1 MSNERDKA
9 LSRYHKVLEL
19 TRSPEL
25 HEAQTAKR
33 HADALERKYG
43 FSAST
48 LEFNSYPLVTRF
60 PVIPE
65 YAYDMASV
73 IADSMGC
80 ALVYSSER
88 WFVCGPLNRPGLVAG
103 MTIELLSQLR
113 RDRSAYIVNR
123 SRKIPDRRKDRL
135 AFTRALRRDYER
147 GWAMGAIVAVRDMP
161 WYMPHVIE
169 ADLATSDDSEP
180 VIQSGSAYQSQ
191 AKPKESYWSAFHH
204 ACSASVP
211 TILKHSPVDRLS
223 SENVAR

>member
-1 MSNERDKA
+1 MSKERDKA

-19 TRSPEL
+19 TRSPEP
-25 HEAQTAKR
+25 HEAETAKR

-43 FSAST
+43 FSASI
-48 LEFNSYPLVTRF
+48 LEFNAHPLVTRF
-60 PVIPE
+60 PAIPE
-65 YAYDMASV
+65 YAHDMASV

-80 ALVYSSER
+80 ALVYSSGR
-88 WFVCGPLNRPGLVAG
+88 WFVCGPLSRPGLVAG

-113 RDRSAYIVNR
+113 RDRSTYIVNR

-135 AFTRALRRDYER
+135 SFARALRRDYER

-161 WYMPHVIE
+161 WYTPHPIE
-169 ADLATSDDSEP
+169 DDPLPAGNIEP
-180 VIQSGSAYQSQ
+180 VIQSGSAYQAQ

-211 TILKHSPVDRLS
+211 IILKYSPVDRLS
-223 SENVAR
+223 SENTTS